1 MIPIFK
7 SHYSIGKSIL
17 TLKEKGSSIS
27 NGPNSIIDL
36 CLKNKIEDM
45 YLVDDS
51 MSGFLEG
58 YLNAASAKLNFKF
71 GLRISICDDLEEK
84 GEEALSKTSKVVIF
98 ANSKKGYEALIKI
111 YTKAAQKGFYY
122 EPRIDYKSLAEFW
135 SEKDLTLMIP
145 FYDSFLHK
153 NALCGS
159 VCVPDFKFTEPVF
172 SVEENDVPFNFLIKN
187 HIEKFAGKNNEI
199 IKTKSIYYNNKEDF
213 KAYLTF
219 RCINN
224 RTSLDKPN
232 LDHMTS
238 DEFCLEAYNGSV

>member
-1 MIPIFK
+1 MNNNF
-7 SHYSIGKSIL
+7 
-17 TLKEKGSSIS
+17 
-27 NGPNSIIDL
+27 D
-36 CLKNKIEDM
+36 
-45 YLVDDS
+45 
-51 MSGFLEG
+51 SGFL
-58 YLNAASAKLNFKF
+58 
-71 GLRISICDDLEEK
+71 RIILGPMWS
-84 GEEALSKTSKVVIF
+84 GKTSKIVIF

-199 IKTKSIYYNNKEDF
+199 IKTKSIYYSKKEDF